1 MALGLVMVAVVEQ
14 FACDAK
20 LRRLMI
26 EPRWL
31 PLQPVAA
38 AAVIAAAVDGV
49 SLAVAVS
56 ACAQRAVQGTMEY
69 APVVAA
75 ELERVVAPR
84 PAVPELQ
91 VVLLG
96 QRDLRPHLA
105 PLASLRTDRDHE
117 WSELSAFRRDAG
129 GLQLLLST
137 SPSRSRASARGCWRS
152 LHGKHSWQLL
162 LERQG
167 LLLWRH

>member
-1 MALGLVMVAVVEQ
+1 MALGLVMVAVVEH

-20 LRRLMI
+20 LRRRMI

-31 PLQPVAA
+31 PLRPVAA
-38 AAVIAAAVDGV
+38 VAVIAAAVDAV

-56 ACAQRAVQGTMEY
+56 ACAQRAVQGTMEC

-75 ELERVVAPR
+75 ELGRVVAPR
-84 PAVPELQ
+84 SAVPELQ
-91 VVLLG
+91 LVVLG
-96 QRDLRPHLA
+96 QWDLRPHLA
-105 PLASLRTDRDHE
+105 PLASPRTDRDHE

-137 SPSRSRASARGCWRS
+137 TT
-152 LHGKHSWQLL
+152 
-162 LERQG
+162 
-167 LLLWRH
+167 